1 MATNPKLP
9 DYPNVL
15 PRRPK
20 DDHARVEMIRQSKF
34 PWPPV
39 ALLAGAVLLIAIFL
53 LLPRAPH
60 LAKAPSGAEVPQQP
74 TASQVQLTNVSIAPS
89 PVGGSFYLNAVLHN
103 AGSTALT
110 GVQVNGQFKGPNG
123 VSAGSSTAAVQ
134 AAFGGTASEN
144 LTQAPIKPNES
155 RPVRIYFEHTPQGWN
170 HQVPALT
177 VTTVTAT
184 TP

>member
-9 DYPNVL
+9 DYENVP
-15 PRRPK
+15 PRRTK
-20 DDHARVEMIRQSKF
+20 DDHARVEMIKQGKF
-34 PWPPV
+34 PWPLM
-39 ALLAGAVLLIAIFL
+39 ALLAGVVLLLVIFL
-53 LLPRAPH
+53 VLPKAPH
-60 LAKAPSGAEVPQQP
+60 LTNAPTGAEVPQQP

-89 PVGGSFYLNAVLHN
+89 PVGGSLYLNAVLHN

-110 GVQVNGQFKGPNG
+110 GVQVNGQFMGSNG

-144 LTQAPIKPNES
+144 LSQAPIKPNES

-177 VTTVTAT
+177 VARVAGT